1 MEGTAEIDSP
11 LEGDGFEPL
20 VPPWREVAVS
30 TPLTAPFAR
39 SHTRN
44 DKPPSASGPGVRIRF
59 APAESLSQWCVPVR
73 AGEKA
78 EPSRR
83 FAGGLGREKG
93 RASDGR
99 TVLGAFSL
107 TGIVA
112 VP

>member
-20 VPPWREVAVS
+20 VPPWREAAVS

-59 APAESLSQWCVPVR
+59 APAERVCKLSVPGVVHGIWARYARPLPTSLPANRLQR
-73 AGEKA
+73 T
-78 EPSRR
+78 RR
-83 FAGGLGREKG
+83 
-93 RASDGR
+93 
-99 TVLGAFSL
+99 
-107 TGIVA
+107 I
-112 VP
+112 

>member
-20 VPPWREVAVS
+20 VPPWREAAVS

-59 APAESLSQWCVPVR
+59 APAASLSLQCLPCLQANTAADAAVLEGIATREETGSPL
-73 AGEKA
+73 
-78 EPSRR
+78 P
-83 FAGGLGREKG
+83 GGSWPFF
-93 RASDGR
+93 SDGH
-99 TVLGAFSL
+99 
-107 TGIVA
+107 
-112 VP
+112 

>member
-20 VPPWREVAVS
+20 VPPWRESAVS

-59 APAESLSQWCVPVR
+59 APADSPSLVGFLLPVSKSR
-73 AGEKA
+73 RLRQKQVTTAVAA
-78 EPSRR
+78 EPSLLR
-83 FAGGLGREKG
+83 L
-93 RASDGR
+93 RA
-99 TVLGAFSL
+99 
-107 TGIVA
+107 
-112 VP
+112 